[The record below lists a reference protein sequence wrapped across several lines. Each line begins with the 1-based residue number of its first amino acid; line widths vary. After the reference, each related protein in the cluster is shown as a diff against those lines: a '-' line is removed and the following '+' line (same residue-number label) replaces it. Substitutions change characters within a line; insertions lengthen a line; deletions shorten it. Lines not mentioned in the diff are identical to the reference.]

1 MATIISTRTTT
12 DGMVQGADMRA
23 LVRLLWLASPA
34 LPVGAYGYS
43 RGLEQA
49 VARGYVHDESSLE
62 GWVRG
67 VLTRQLACL
76 DAPVMVRVLRAAR
89 RDEFAE
95 VARWSELLAA
105 NRESRELSLEDV
117 QVGASLLRLLR
128 EQGVEGASRLG
139 NKAGHA
145 TAFGVACAHY
155 GVAEEAAVS
164 AYLFSFAE
172 SQVTAA
178 LKCMLLGQTAGQR
191 VLGSL
196 IRVIDGL
203 VHTVLTRDDGELGS
217 FAPGLALLSALHE
230 TQYSRL
236 FRS

>member
-1 MATIISTRTTT
+1 MITITTTRTTT
-12 DGMVQGADMRA
+12 DVVAGADMRA

-49 VARGYVHDESSLE
+49 VARGFVHDEGSLE
-62 GWVRG
+62 RWVGG
-67 VLTRQLACL
+67 VLTRQVACL
-76 DAPVMVRVLRAAR
+76 DAPIMVRVLRAAR
-89 RDEFAE
+89 ADDFAAVE
-95 VARWSELLAA
+95 RWSELLAA

-117 QVGASLLRLLR
+117 QVGASLARLLC
-128 EQGVEGASRLG
+128 ELGVESAARLG
-139 NKAGHA
+139 KRAGHA

-155 GVAEEAAVS
+155 AVSDQAAVS

-172 SQVTAA
+172 NQVTAA

-196 IRVIDGL
+196 MSRVDALIP
-203 VHTVLTRDDGELGS
+203 VVLTREDDELGS
-217 FAPGLALLSALHE
+217 FAPGLSLLSALHE